1 MLDLED
7 STQAPKPNRRRN
19 FLVGITSIFVVLGL
33 IGTGGFLA
41 FDSVSNFI
49 SRFQV
54 EDYEGPGGED
64 VSIVIEAGDDGA
76 AVARKMVEADII
88 KSFDAIYR
96 DMLRTDFVIYPGT
109 YVFPSQIPGSKA
121 LELLI
126 AGENRV
132 TLSTTIPEGYRIS
145 EIVPKLVADLQLN
158 EADVYA
164 AIDAIMDRLPSEVLN
179 AEGYLFPATYT
190 FDPGVT
196 ANEVINAMVD
206 RTEKALAKFDVSLKS
221 SFDIITLAALIQVEA
236 GLHEDFFKVSRVF
249 LNRLDIGMLLQSD
262 ATVSYG
268 TGGTTVTTTD
278 AQRADDNP
286 YNTYLHPG
294 LPGGPISNPGELAIE
309 AALRPADGEWLY
321 FVTVNLKTGET
332 VFSET
337 LAEHEKAAQEFYA
350 WLRANPEW
358 ND

>member
-1 MLDLED
+1 MFDLEE
-7 STQAPKPNRRRN
+7 SNSAKPNRKRN
-19 FLVGITSIFVVLGL
+19 FLVGITSVFVVLGL
-33 IGTGGFLA
+33 VGTGGFLA
-41 FDSVSNFI
+41 FDSVSSFL

-54 EDYEGPGGED
+54 EDYTGVGGPE
-64 VSIVIEAGDDGA
+64 VTIVIEAGDDGA

-109 YVFPSQIPGSKA
+109 YTFPSQIPGSKA

-132 TLSTTIPEGYRIS
+132 TLSTTIPEGYRVTQ
-145 EIVPKLVADLQLN
+145 IVEKLVADLGL
-158 EADVYA
+158 EERDVLA
-164 AIDAIMDRLPSEVLN
+164 AIEGIMERLPSEAIN

-196 ANEVINAMVD
+196 AQIAIDAMVD
-206 RTEKALAKFDVSLKS
+206 RTEKALAKFDVTLKA
-221 SFDIITLAALIQVEA
+221 SFDIITLAGLIQVEA
-236 GLHEDFFKVSRVF
+236 GLREDFFKVSRVF

-268 TGGTTVTTTD
+268 TGGDTVYTTD

-321 FVTVNLKTGET
+321 FVTIDLSTGET

-337 LAEHEKAAQEFYA
+337 LAEHEAAAQLLYA
-350 WLRANPEW
+350 WCRANEGYC
-358 ND
+358 D

>member
-1 MLDLED
+1 MLDELTGSSEK
-7 STQAPKPNRRRN
+7 PKRVRN
-19 FLVGITSIFVVLGL
+19 WLTGVISIFVVLGL
-33 IGTGGFLA
+33 LGTGGYFA
-41 FDSVSNFI
+41 FDSISSFL

-54 EDYEGPGGED
+54 EDYEGSGGEP
-64 VSIVIEAGDDGA
+64 VQIVIEPGDDGA

-96 DMLRTDFVIYPGT
+96 DMLRADFTIYPGT
-109 YVFPSQIPGSKA
+109 YEFPTQIPGSKA

-126 AGENRV
+126 AGENRI
-132 TLSTTIPEGYRIS
+132 TLSVTIPEGYRIR
-145 EIVPKLVADLQLN
+145 EITPELVSSLSLD
-158 EADVYA
+158 EADIEA
-164 AIDAIMDRLPSEVLN
+164 AIAGIMDRLPDQALN

-190 FDPGVT
+190 FDPGVS
-196 ANEVINAMVD
+196 ANQVITAMVD
-206 RTEKALAKFDVSLKS
+206 RTEAALAKYDVTLKS
-221 SFDIITLAALIQVEA
+221 SFDTITLAALIQVEA
-236 GLHEDFFKVSRVF
+236 RLSEDFFKVSRVF
-249 LNRLDIGMLLQSD
+249 LNRLDLGMLLQSD

-309 AALRPADGEWLY
+309 AALRPADGDWLY

-332 VFSET
+332 KFSET
-337 LAEHEKAAQEFYA
+337 WAQHEQAAQEFYA
-350 WLRANPEW
+350 WLRENPEW

>member
-1 MLDLED
+1 MIDFDE
-7 STQAPKPNRRRN
+7 QQKPPKPTRGRN
-19 FLVGITSIFVVLGL
+19 FLVGLTSIVVVIGL
-33 IGTGGFLA
+33 VGAGGFFA
-41 FDSVSNFI
+41 FDSISNFI

-54 EDYEGPGGED
+54 EDYTGSGGPE
-64 VSIVIEAGDDGA
+64 VTIVIEPGDDGA
-76 AVARKMVEADII
+76 AVAQKMVDADII

-109 YVFPSQIPGSKA
+109 YSFPSQIPGAKA

-126 AGENRV
+126 AGENRI
-132 TLSTTIPEGYRIS
+132 TLSTTIPEGYKVS
-145 EIVPKLVADLQLN
+145 QIVPKLVQDLGLREQ
-158 EADVYA
+158 DVDA
-164 AIDAIMDRLPSEVLN
+164 AIAGIMERLPDKALN
-179 AEGYLFPATYT
+179 AEGYLFPATYV

-196 ANEVINAMVD
+196 ADQVISAMVD
-206 RTEKALAKFDVSLKS
+206 RTENALAKFDVTLKS
-221 SFDIITLAALIQVEA
+221 SFDIITLASLIQVEA
-236 GLHEDFFKVSRVF
+236 GLPGDFFKVSRVF
-249 LNRLDIGMLLQSD
+249 LNRLDLGMLLQSD

-309 AALRPADGEWLY
+309 AALRPADGKWLY

-332 VFSET
+332 VFSNT
-337 LAEHEKAAQEFYA
+337 LAEHEKAAEEFYA
-350 WLRANPEW
+350 WLRANPGW
-358 ND
+358 NE